1 MIEPKNEFEML
12 GVMIPRKDKEIIKEI
27 AGRNRMTIS
36 DVARLLIMD
45 GIENIS
51 ERDILKV

>member
-36 DVARLLIMD
+36 DVARLLIID
-45 GIENIS
+45 GIEHIS